1 MAKTRAE
8 IDTESKVSAQSKIS
22 ARMIQE
28 AAEVLKTIGHPV
40 RLEILELLD
49 EGGEHNVTAIYE
61 ALGLDQPIV
70 SQHLGLMRDK
80 GIVASRREGV
90 NVFYRVHDEKVTRV
104 LDCIRKC
111 DL

>member
-1 MAKTRAE
+1 MGRTR
-8 IDTESKVSAQSKIS
+8 SKIS
-22 ARMIQE
+22 ATMIQE

-49 EGGEHNVTAIYE
+49 ERGEQNVTAIYE

-80 GIVASRREGV
+80 GIVESRREGV
-90 NVFYRVHDEKVTRV
+90 NVFYGVADEKVTRV

>member
-1 MAKTRAE
+1 MTRTRTK
-8 IDTESKVSAQSKIS
+8 IDEESKIS
-22 ARMIQE
+22 AQMIQQ

-49 EGGEHNVTAIYE
+49 ESGEQNVTAIYE

-80 GIVASRREGV
+80 GIVASRRDGV

>member
-1 MAKTRAE
+1 MPKTR
-8 IDTESKVSAQSKIS
+8 SKIS
-22 ARMIQE
+22 AEMILD
-28 AAEVLKTIGHPV
+28 AAEMLKSIGHPV

-49 EGGEHNVTAIYE
+49 EKGELTVTVIHE
-61 ALGLDQPIV
+61 TLGLDQPV
-70 SQHLGLMRDK
+70 ASHHLGLMRDR

-90 NVFYRVHDEKVTRV
+90 NVHYRVKDEKVTRV